1 MADGKQQ
8 AQRLCDFYWLVM
20 VTWYTC
26 NCIMAALV
34 RHGLKKGD
42 EIKYSF
48 GNVMCM
54 FTAGKKLMPSKNKNK
69 VLPRARTIESTGESL
84 ASRGFMRPQ
93 KEYTPE
99 GDVKKKIV
107 DILKSVSKDKSQ
119 TLEQNSPIVDSEL
132 KYSLLTKCYQEFK
145 HGVPNSLL
153 HTIESLDDVIKFYE
167 TPVDVTVPFDTL
179 KKVDLPENLHI
190 QYEYHR
196 FHPETDTMFGG
207 VSAFPLSSTIVT
219 GLKYKKKYKGYV
231 ATPKW
236 MR

>member
-26 NCIMAALV
+26 NCIMAALA
-34 RHGLKKGD
+34 RHGLMKGD

-48 GNVMCM
+48 GNVMCI
-54 FTAGKKLMPSKNKNK
+54 FTASKKLLASKNKK
-69 VLPRARTIESTGESL
+69 KEGPRARTIESTGESL
-84 ASRGFMRPQ
+84 ASRGFVRPQ
-93 KEYTPE
+93 KQYIPE
-99 GDVKKKIV
+99 GDIKKKIDDICKSV
-107 DILKSVSKDKSQ
+107 WQDKKQILKHS
-119 TLEQNSPIVDSEL
+119 NPIADSEF
-132 KYSLLTKCYQEFK
+132 KFSLLAKCYQEFQ

-153 HTIESLDDVIKFYE
+153 HTIESLDDVINFYE
-167 TPVDVTVPFDTL
+167 TPVDVTIPFDTL
-179 KKVDLPENLHI
+179 KKVELPENLHI

-219 GLKYKKKYKGYV
+219 GLRYKKKYKGHI
-231 ATPKW
+231 AKPKW
-236 MR
+236 M